1 MEFEF
6 SFKNIFKLPFLL
18 LFLNIFISLVFCF
31 NMIELNVFWQIF
43 SLVFLITA
51 IPVSIMII
59 LERRSPYK
67 TAAWILALIMLP
79 VFGVIFYLIFGQ
91 EYRKQKLFSRS
102 GIKSLGKI
110 RNLSLKQLR
119 QIKTKTV
126 YNKNIHKKENI
137 IRLLLNNSNS
147 LLTTGN
153 EVKILDGGQ
162 NTFDAIFE
170 AIKNAEHHIH
180 LEYYIFSDDKIGN
193 QLKDLLIEKSI
204 NGIEVRIIVDDVG
217 SWSLKQKFISELQ
230 KNGVEIYPFMEVRFP
245 RLTSQVNFRNHR
257 KILIVD
263 GIIGF
268 IGGIN
273 IADRYIDGIK
283 KIGPWRDIHLQI
295 TGDAVACLQVVF
307 AADWYFCINENLAG
321 TKYFKP
327 FSERQGTA
335 VQISSS
341 GPDSDWESISQAFFA
356 AIANA
361 RKKVYIVTPYLMPPS
376 NILSALKVAAL
387 SNIDV
392 RIIIP
397 RRSDAFIP
405 RWSSF
410 SYVSEL
416 LEAGV
421 KMYFYETGFIHSKYI
436 IVDDTFA
443 TVGTTNLDFRS
454 LETNFE
460 VNAFIYDT
468 GFTARMETVFMADL
482 QNSWE
487 ISRDYW
493 EKRPWHK
500 KIRESIAH
508 IVSPLL

>member
-1 MEFEF
+1 
-6 SFKNIFKLPFLL
+6 
-18 LFLNIFISLVFCF
+18 
-31 NMIELNVFWQIF
+31 MIELSVFWQVF

-51 IPVSIMII
+51 IPVSVMII
-59 LERRSPYK
+59 LEKRSPYK
-67 TAAWILALIMLP
+67 TAAWVLVLIMVP

-91 EYRKQKLFSRS
+91 EYRKQKIFSRS

-119 QIKTKTV
+119 QIRTRKDS
-126 YNKNIHKKENI
+126 YEKENI

-153 EVKILDGGQ
+153 EVKILDSGES
-162 NTFDAIFE
+162 TFRAIFE

-180 LEYYIFSDDKIGN
+180 LEYYIFSDDKTGN
-193 QLKDLLIEKSI
+193 RLKDLLIEKSI
-204 NGIEVRIIVDDVG
+204 QGIEVRVIIDDVG
-217 SWSLKQKFISELQ
+217 SWGLKRKFINELRG
-230 KNGVEIYPFMEVRFP
+230 NGIEIYPFMEVHFP
-245 RLTSQVNFRNHR
+245 RLTSRVNFRNHR

-263 GIIGF
+263 GVVGF
-268 IGGIN
+268 TGGIN

-283 KIGPWRDIHLQI
+283 GIGPWRDTHLRI
-295 TGDAVACLQVVF
+295 TGDAVACMQVIF
-307 AADWYFCINENLAG
+307 AADWYFCINENITG
-321 TKYFKP
+321 SKYFKP
-327 FSERQGTA
+327 FTEGHGTA

-361 RKKVYIVTPYLMPPS
+361 RKKVYIATPYLMPPPD
-376 NILSALKVAAL
+376 ILSALKIAAL

-392 RIIIP
+392 RIVIP
-397 RRSDAFIP
+397 HRSDALIP

-421 KMYFYETGFIHSKYI
+421 RVYFYETGFIHSKYI
-436 IVDDTFA
+436 IVDDTFV

-460 VNAFIYDT
+460 INAFIYDPD
-468 GFTARMETVFMADL
+468 FTARMEAVFTADL
-482 QNSWE
+482 ENSWE
-487 ISRDYW
+487 ISRGYW

-500 KIRESIAH
+500 KFRESVAH

>member
-1 MEFEF
+1 
-6 SFKNIFKLPFLL
+6 
-18 LFLNIFISLVFCF
+18 
-31 NMIELNVFWQIF
+31 MIEWSVFWQIF
-43 SLVFLITA
+43 SLVSLLMA

-59 LERRSPYK
+59 LEKRSPYR
-67 TAAWILALIMLP
+67 TAAWILVLILIP

-91 EYRKQKLFSRS
+91 EYRKQKIFSRS
-102 GIKSLGKI
+102 GIKGLGKI

-119 QIKTKTV
+119 YIRTK
-126 YNKNIHKKENI
+126 NKYRNKVIHEKENI

-153 EVKILDGGQ
+153 EVKILEDGS
-162 NTFDAIFE
+162 NTFEAIFE
-170 AIKNAEHHIH
+170 AIRNAEHHIH

-193 QLKDLLIEKSI
+193 RLKDLLIEKSLQ
-204 NGIEVRIIVDDVG
+204 GVEVRIIIDDVG
-217 SWSLKQKFISELQ
+217 SWGLKRKFINELR
-230 KNGVEIYPFMEVRFP
+230 KSGVEIYPFMEVRFP

-263 GIIGF
+263 GSIGF
-268 IGGIN
+268 TGGIN
-273 IADRYIDGIK
+273 IADRYIEGMK
-283 KIGPWRDIHLQI
+283 KIGAWRDTHLQI
-295 TGDAVACLQVVF
+295 TGDAVTCMQIVF
-307 AADWYFCINENLAG
+307 AADWYFCINENLTG
-321 TKYFKP
+321 VKYFKP
-327 FSERQGTA
+327 FTEKPGTA
-335 VQISSS
+335 MQISAS
-341 GPDSDWESISQAFFA
+341 GPDSDWENISQAFFA
-356 AIANA
+356 AITNA

-387 SNIDV
+387 SSIDV

-397 RRSDAFIP
+397 RKSDALIP

-410 SYVSEL
+410 SYVGEL

-421 KMYFYETGFIHSKYI
+421 NIYFYEAGFIHSKYM

-468 GFTARMETVFMADL
+468 AFAAQLETVFTTDL
-482 QNSWE
+482 QNSN
-487 ISRDYW
+487 RVLLKDW

-500 KIRESIAH
+500 KLRESVAH
-508 IVSPLL
+508 IISPLL

>member
-1 MEFEF
+1 
-6 SFKNIFKLPFLL
+6 
-18 LFLNIFISLVFCF
+18 
-31 NMIELNVFWQIF
+31 MIEWSVFWQIF
-43 SLVFLITA
+43 SLVLLVMA

-59 LERRSPYK
+59 LEKRSPYK
-67 TAAWILALIMLP
+67 TAAWILVLILIP

-102 GIKSLGKI
+102 GVKSLGKI
-110 RNLSLKQLR
+110 RNLSLRQLR
-119 QIKTKTV
+119 QIRTK
-126 YNKNIHKKENI
+126 NKYHNNIIHDKENI

-153 EVKILDGGQ
+153 EVKILESGK
-162 NTFDAIFE
+162 NTFKAIFE

-193 QLKDLLIEKSI
+193 RLKDLLIEKSLQ
-204 NGIEVRIIVDDVG
+204 GVEVRIIIDDVG
-217 SWSLKQKFISELQ
+217 SWGLKQKFLNELR
-230 KNGVEIYPFMEVRFP
+230 KNGIEIYPFMEVLFP

-268 IGGIN
+268 TGGIN
-273 IADRYIDGIK
+273 IADRYIEGIK
-283 KIGPWRDIHLQI
+283 KIGPWRDTHLMI
-295 TGDAVACLQVVF
+295 TGDAVACMQVVF
-307 AADWYFCINENLAG
+307 AADWYFCINENLTG

-327 FSERQGTA
+327 FTEKPGTA
-335 VQISSS
+335 VQISAS

-361 RKKVYIVTPYLMPPS
+361 RKKVYIVTPYLMPPP

-387 SNIDV
+387 SSIDV

-397 RRSDAFIP
+397 RRSDALIP

-410 SYVSEL
+410 SYISEL

-421 KMYFYETGFIHSKYI
+421 KMYFYEAGFIHSKYI
-436 IVDDTFA
+436 IVDNTFA
-443 TVGTTNLDFRS
+443 TAGTTNLDFRS

-460 VNAFIYDT
+460 INAFIYDVD
-468 GFTARMETVFMADL
+468 FNARLEAIFMADL
-482 QNSWE
+482 QKSKE
-487 ISRDYW
+487 ILRNHW

-500 KIRESIAH
+500 KFRESVAH

>member
-1 MEFEF
+1 
-6 SFKNIFKLPFLL
+6 
-18 LFLNIFISLVFCF
+18 
-31 NMIELNVFWQIF
+31 MIELSVFWQIF

-59 LERRSPYK
+59 LEKRSPYK
-67 TAAWILALIMLP
+67 TAAWVLVLIMVP

-91 EYRKQKLFSRS
+91 EYRKQKIFSRS

-119 QIKTKTV
+119 QIKTRKES
-126 YNKNIHKKENI
+126 YEKENI
-137 IRLLLNNSNS
+137 IRLLLNNSNA

-153 EVKILDGGQ
+153 EVKIFDSGES
-162 NTFDAIFE
+162 TFRAIFE

-193 QLKDLLIEKSI
+193 RLKNLLIEKSI
-204 NGIEVRIIVDDVG
+204 QGIEVRIIIDDVG
-217 SWSLKQKFISELQ
+217 SWGLKQKFINELRR
-230 KNGVEIYPFMEVRFP
+230 NGIEIYPFMEVLFP

-283 KIGPWRDIHLQI
+283 KIGPWRDTHLQI
-295 TGDAVACLQVVF
+295 TGDAVACMQVIF

-321 TKYFKP
+321 IKYFKP
-327 FSERQGTA
+327 FTEKQGTA

-361 RKKVYIVTPYLMPPS
+361 RKKVYIATPYLMPPS

-397 RRSDAFIP
+397 RRSDALIP

-416 LEAGV
+416 LEAGIRV
-421 KMYFYETGFIHSKYI
+421 YFYEAGFIHSKYM
-436 IVDDTFA
+436 IVDDTFV

-460 VNAFIYDT
+460 VNAFIYDPD
-468 GFTARMETVFMADL
+468 FTARMEAVFSADL
-482 QNSWE
+482 QNSSE
-487 ISRDYW
+487 ISLDYW
-493 EKRPWHK
+493 EQRPWHK
-500 KIRESIAH
+500 KFRESVAH

>member
-1 MEFEF
+1 
-6 SFKNIFKLPFLL
+6 
-18 LFLNIFISLVFCF
+18 
-31 NMIELNVFWQIF
+31 MIEWNVFWQIF
-43 SLVFLITA
+43 SLIFLITA

-59 LERRSPYK
+59 LEKRSPYK
-67 TAAWILALIMLP
+67 TAAWILVLIMIP

-119 QIKTKTV
+119 QIRTK
-126 YNKNIHKKENI
+126 NKYLNKLIHDKENI

-153 EVKILDGGQ
+153 EVKILEGGK
-162 NTFDAIFE
+162 NTFGAIFE

-193 QLKDLLIEKSI
+193 QLKDLLIEKSLQ
-204 NGIEVRIIVDDVG
+204 GIEVRIIIDDVG
-217 SWSLKQKFISELQ
+217 SWGLKQRFINELR
-230 KNGVEIYPFMEVRFP
+230 KSGIEIYPFMEVRFP

-263 GIIGF
+263 GVIGF
-268 IGGIN
+268 TGGVN
-273 IADRYIDGIK
+273 IADRYVEGIK
-283 KIGPWRDIHLQI
+283 KIGQWRDTHLQI
-295 TGDAVACLQVVF
+295 TGDAVACMQVVF
-307 AADWYFCINENLAG
+307 AADWYFCINENLTG
-321 TKYFKP
+321 TRYFKP
-327 FSERQGTA
+327 FTEKTGTA
-335 VQISSS
+335 VQISAS

-361 RKKVYIVTPYLMPPS
+361 RKKVYIVTPYLMPPP

-387 SNIDV
+387 SSIDV

-397 RRSDAFIP
+397 RRSDALIP

-421 KMYFYETGFIHSKYI
+421 GVYFYDAGFIHSKYI
-436 IVDDTFA
+436 IIDDNFA

-460 VNAFIYDT
+460 INAFIYDAN
-468 GFTARMETVFMADL
+468 FAARLEVVFMTDL
-482 QNSWE
+482 QNSKE
-487 ISRDYW
+487 ILRDYW

-500 KIRESIAH
+500 KFRESIAH

>member
-1 MEFEF
+1 
-6 SFKNIFKLPFLL
+6 
-18 LFLNIFISLVFCF
+18 
-31 NMIELNVFWQIF
+31 MIEWSIFWQIF

-51 IPVSIMII
+51 IPVGIVII
-59 LERRSPYK
+59 LEKRSPYK
-67 TAAWILALIMLP
+67 TAAWILILILIP
-79 VFGVIFYLIFGQ
+79 IFGVIFYLIFGQ

-110 RNLSLKQLR
+110 RNLSLRQLR
-119 QIKTKTV
+119 QIGTR
-126 YNKNIHKKENI
+126 NKYQNKVIHDKENI

-153 EVKILDGGQ
+153 EVKILEGGK
-162 NTFDAIFE
+162 NTFEAIFE
-170 AIKNAEHHIH
+170 AVKNAEHHIH

-193 QLKDLLIEKSI
+193 QMKDLLIEKSLQ
-204 NGIEVRIIVDDVG
+204 GVEVRIIIDDVG
-217 SWSLKQKFISELQ
+217 SWGLKQKFINEL
-230 KNGVEIYPFMEVRFP
+230 KKSGIEIYPFMEVRFP

-268 IGGIN
+268 TGGIN
-273 IADRYIDGIK
+273 IADRYIEGIK
-283 KIGPWRDIHLQI
+283 NIGAWRDTHLQI
-295 TGDAVACLQVVF
+295 TGDAVACMQVVF
-307 AADWYFCINENLAG
+307 AADWYFCINENLTG

-327 FSERQGTA
+327 FTEKLGTA
-335 VQISSS
+335 VQISAS

-361 RKKVYIVTPYLMPPS
+361 RKKIYITTPYLMPPS
-376 NILSALKVAAL
+376 DILSALKIAAL

-397 RRSDAFIP
+397 ALSDSFIP

-410 SYVSEL
+410 SYVGEL

-436 IVDDTFA
+436 IIDDNFA

-460 VNAFIYDT
+460 INAFIYDAD
-468 GFTARMETVFMADL
+468 FTAQLENIFMTDL
-482 QNSWE
+482 QNSRE
-487 ISRDYW
+487 ILRDYW

-500 KIRESIAH
+500 KFRESVAH

>member
-1 MEFEF
+1 
-6 SFKNIFKLPFLL
+6 
-18 LFLNIFISLVFCF
+18 
-31 NMIELNVFWQIF
+31 MIEWSVFWQIF
-43 SLVFLITA
+43 SLVLLVTA

-59 LERRSPYK
+59 LEKRSPYK
-67 TAAWILALIMLP
+67 TAAWVLVLILVP

-119 QIKTKTV
+119 QIRTKSNV
-126 YNKNIHKKENI
+126 IHDKENI

-153 EVKILDGGQ
+153 EVKILEGGK
-162 NTFDAIFE
+162 NTFEAIFE
-170 AIKNAEHHIH
+170 AIKNAAHHIH

-193 QLKDLLIEKSI
+193 RLKDLLIEKSLQ
-204 NGIEVRIIVDDVG
+204 GVEVRIIIDDVG
-217 SWSLKQKFISELQ
+217 SWGLKQKFISELRL
-230 KNGVEIYPFMEVRFP
+230 NGIEIYPFMEVRFP

-268 IGGIN
+268 TGGIN
-273 IADRYIDGIK
+273 IADRYIEGIK

-295 TGDAVACLQVVF
+295 TGDAVACMQVVF

-321 TKYFKP
+321 VKYFKP
-327 FSERQGTA
+327 FTENTGTA
-335 VQISSS
+335 VQISAS

-361 RKKVYIVTPYLMPPS
+361 RKKVYIVTPYLMPPPD
-376 NILSALKVAAL
+376 ILSALKVAAL
-387 SNIDV
+387 SSIDV

-397 RRSDAFIP
+397 RRSDALIP

-436 IVDDTFA
+436 IVDDAFA

-460 VNAFIYDT
+460 INAFIYDV
-468 GFTARMETVFMADL
+468 GFTARLEAIFMTDL
-482 QNSWE
+482 QNSRE
-487 ISRDYW
+487 ILRSHW

-500 KIRESIAH
+500 KFRESMAH

>member
-1 MEFEF
+1 
-6 SFKNIFKLPFLL
+6 
-18 LFLNIFISLVFCF
+18 
-31 NMIELNVFWQIF
+31 MIEWSVFWQIF

-51 IPVSIMII
+51 IPVGIMII
-59 LERRSPYK
+59 LEKRSPYK
-67 TAAWILALIMLP
+67 TAAWILVLILVP

-119 QIKTKTV
+119 QIRHKRK
-126 YNKNIHKKENI
+126 YKNKIIYEKENI

-153 EVKILDGGQ
+153 EIKILEGGK
-162 NTFDAIFE
+162 NTFEAIFE
-170 AIKNAEHHIH
+170 AIENARHHIH

-193 QLKDLLIEKSI
+193 QLKKILIEKSLQ
-204 NGIEVRIIVDDVG
+204 GIEVRIIIDDVG
-217 SWSLKQKFISELQ
+217 SWGLKQKFINEL
-230 KNGVEIYPFMEVRFP
+230 KENSIEIYPFMEVHFP

-268 IGGIN
+268 TGGIN

-283 KIGPWRDIHLQI
+283 KIGPWRDTHLQI
-295 TGDAVACLQVVF
+295 TGDAVTCLQVVF
-307 AADWYFCINENLAG
+307 AADWYFCINENLNG
-321 TKYFKP
+321 TEYFPP
-327 FSERQGTA
+327 FTENPGTA
-335 VQISSS
+335 VQISAS
-341 GPDSDWESISQAFFA
+341 GPDSDWESIAQAFFA

-361 RKKVYIVTPYLMPPS
+361 RKKVYIVTPYLMPPPD
-376 NILSALKVAAL
+376 ILSALKVAAL

-397 RRSDAFIP
+397 RKSDAFIP

-410 SYVSEL
+410 SYIGEL
-416 LEAGV
+416 LEAGIKV
-421 KMYFYETGFIHSKYI
+421 YFYEAGFIHSKYI

-460 VNAFIYDT
+460 INAFIYDKD
-468 GFTARMETVFMADL
+468 FTTALQKIFIADL
-482 QNSWE
+482 QNSRE
-487 ISRDYW
+487 INLIEW

-500 KIRESIAH
+500 KFRESVAH

>member
-1 MEFEF
+1 
-6 SFKNIFKLPFLL
+6 
-18 LFLNIFISLVFCF
+18 
-31 NMIELNVFWQIF
+31 MIEWSVFWQIF

-51 IPVSIMII
+51 IPVSIMVIH
-59 LERRSPYK
+59 EKRSPYK
-67 TAAWILALIMLP
+67 TAAWILVLIMIT

-110 RNLSLKQLR
+110 RNLSLRQLR
-119 QIKTKTV
+119 RIRTK
-126 YNKNIHKKENI
+126 NKVVHDKENI

-153 EVKILDGGQ
+153 EVKILEGGK
-162 NTFDAIFE
+162 NTFEAIFE

-193 QLKDLLIEKSI
+193 RLKDLLIEKSLQ
-204 NGIEVRIIVDDVG
+204 GVEVRIIIDDVG
-217 SWSLKQKFISELQ
+217 SWGLKRKFINELR
-230 KNGVEIYPFMEVRFP
+230 KNGIEIYPFMEVHFP
-245 RLTSQVNFRNHR
+245 RLTSRVNFRNHR

-268 IGGIN
+268 TGGVN
-273 IADRYIDGIK
+273 IADRYIEGT
-283 KIGPWRDIHLQI
+283 KIGMWRDTHLQI
-295 TGDAVACLQVVF
+295 TGDAVACMQVVF
-307 AADWYFCINENLAG
+307 AADWYFCINENLTG
-321 TKYFKP
+321 IKYFKP
-327 FSERQGTA
+327 FTETQGKA
-335 VQISSS
+335 MQISAS

-356 AIANA
+356 AITNA
-361 RKKVYIVTPYLMPPS
+361 RKKAYIVTPYLMPPP
-376 NILSALKVAAL
+376 NILSALKIAAL
-387 SNIDV
+387 SGIDV

-397 RRSDAFIP
+397 RWSDSPIP

-421 KMYFYETGFIHSKYI
+421 RMYFYETGFIHSKYI
-436 IVDDTFA
+436 IVDDNFA
-443 TVGTTNLDFRS
+443 TVGTTNIDFRS

-468 GFTARMETVFMADL
+468 DFAAQLEAIFMTDL
-482 QNSWE
+482 QNSRE
-487 ISRDYW
+487 ILQDYW

-500 KIRESIAH
+500 KFRESVAH